1 MAMSS
6 NRVFPF
12 RRPLAQPRL
21 RLVCVPYAGGSAAV
35 YRRWRELV
43 APEIEVCAVELPGR
57 GVRFSEPP
65 ISDMATLCDGLA
77 TAIKPL
83 CDGVPLTMFGHSMGA
98 RIAFEL
104 TRSFD
109 RHVLHLFAS
118 GSAAPGVRP
127 RYGVSGDPRPTAQLT
142 DADFKQRLR
151 ELGGTPPEIL
161 ADDDLMARVL
171 PIVRADFVL
180 IEQYQVEPQSC
191 VSCPITVFAGVDDS
205 GASPVAAGAWRSRST
220 AACRVVELDAGHFF
234 LDSHRAQLLREID
247 RDLATAASKDSRP
260 RGLPRRADVG

>member
-1 MAMSS
+1 
-6 NRVFPF
+6 VFPF

-21 RLVCVPYAGGSAAV
+21 RLVCFPYAGGSAAV
-35 YRRWRELV
+35 YRRWPALV

-65 ISDMATLCDGLA
+65 ISDMSTLCDGLA
-77 TAIKPL
+77 TALKPL
-83 CDGVPLTMFGHSMGA
+83 CDGVPLAMFGHSMGA

-104 TRSFD
+104 TCRFD

-118 GSAAPGVRP
+118 GSPAPGVRP
-127 RYGVSGDPRPTAQLT
+127 RYGASGDARPTAQLS

-180 IEQYQVEPQSC
+180 IEQYQVDPQSR
-191 VSCPITVFAGVDDS
+191 VSCPVTVFAGVDDS
-205 GASPVAAGAWRSRST
+205 RASPVVAAAWKLRST

-234 LDSHRAQLLREID
+234 LDSHRDPLLREID
-247 RDLATAASKDSRP
+247 RDLATPASRDPRARRP
-260 RGLPRRADVG
+260 WHRADVG